1 MSTDAAPDVRLATGT
16 LVLGGNVFGWTA
28 DEQQSFAVLDAWREA
43 GGTHVDTADVY
54 SAWADGNRG
63 GESEEVLGRWMASRG
78 CRDEVVLA
86 TKVGS
91 LEGTTGLSAD
101 AVRRGLAASLRRLQ
115 TDRVDLYYAHRDDE
129 ATPQEETAEAFRAV
143 VASGD
148 ARTAGASNFSSDRL
162 ASALALGTPYT
173 CVQPL
178 LNLLER
184 DYEDALA
191 PLVARED
198 LACFPYAALAG
209 GFLSGKYR
217 SGAQVDSPRAPK
229 ASRYG
234 DARGTALL
242 EVAEGIARDHGVPLP
257 AVAVAWV
264 LAQPTVTAP
273 IVSARTPEQLADLLP
288 ARDLRLSREELERL
302 SAA

>member
-1 MSTDAAPDVRLATGT
+1 MDLRTRTGP

-54 SAWADGNRG
+54 SAWVDGNAG
-63 GESEEVLGRWMASRG
+63 GESEEVLGRWMAARG
-78 CRDEVVLA
+78 CRDEVVVA

-91 LEGTTGLSAD
+91 LAGRPGL
-101 AVRRGLAASLRRLQ
+101 GAANVTAALEDSLRRLQ

-129 ATPQEETAEAFRAV
+129 GTPQEETAEAFRAAV
-143 VASGD
+143 DSGR
-148 ARTAGASNFSSDRL
+148 ALTVGASNFSSDRL

-173 CVQPL
+173 AVQPL

-184 DYEDALA
+184 DYASALA

-198 LACFPYAALAG
+198 LACFPYSALAS

-217 SGAQVDSPRAPK
+217 SGEPVDSPRAAK
-229 ASRYG
+229 ASGYG

-242 EVAEGIARDHGVPLP
+242 QVVEEVAREHGTTLP
-257 AVAVAWV
+257 AVALAW
-264 LAQPTVTAP
+264 LAAQPTVTAP

-288 ARDLRLSREELERL
+288 AMGLRLSREELERL